1 MFHRADARLRAWLAA
16 RASAGPR
23 APRQVA
29 AEIDRLGAL
38 LRAREQQH
46 AVEQE
51 ARLAAIEELRS
62 ALAANERERVQI
74 LEGTR
79 AASARLARVE
89 RDVESLRHELA
100 ASEADR
106 EARLRYIRELEAT
119 LERWQVEAERW
130 RDLLPRIRVR
140 PPRRGA
146 LAARLRRL
154 FGGRPT
160 EPD

>member
-1 MFHRADARLRAWLAA
+1 L
-16 RASAGPR
+16 S
-23 APRQVA
+23 
-29 AEIDRLGAL
+29 AL
-38 LRAREQQH
+38 LRDREEQH
-46 AVEQE
+46 ATEQT
-51 ARLAAIEELRS
+51 ARLTAIEELQS
-62 ALAANERERVQI
+62 ALAASERERAQI

-119 LERWQVEAERW
+119 LERWRAEAERW
-130 RDLLPRIRVR
+130 RDLLPRVRIR

-146 LAARLRRL
+146 VAARLRRWL
-154 FGGRPT
+154 GGRRS
-160 EPD
+160 EPSDSAAPGVNAPPPRR